1 MHGFR
6 VPERTQAFL
15 SSFDPMWQHFALKRH
30 LLRASIYR
38 KRLAERFAAW
48 HRFTEFAQDPSAS

>member
-1 MHGFR
+1 MHGVR
-6 VPERTQAFL
+6 VPERTQPFL

-48 HRFTEFAQDPSAS
+48 HRFTEFAQDPSAF